1 MYSPLT
7 TLFLLYKM
15 QISQLVLKFENV
27 SKALTSE
34 VKHVVNGPRK
44 KTEEKKVAT
53 IEIGTRYIKLNAAY
67 NHQLALKTNKHFEE
81 ASGLKVCVASKK
93 YTIYVFL

>member
-1 MYSPLT
+1 MSLMAP
-7 TLFLLYKM
+7 
-15 QISQLVLKFENV
+15 E
-27 SKALTSE
+27 
-34 VKHVVNGPRK
+34 K

-93 YTIYVFL
+93 YTIYVFLWVAQEKYFLASPDS

>member
-1 MYSPLT
+1 MSAKRLH
-7 TLFLLYKM
+7 
-15 QISQLVLKFENV
+15 LKSSMSLMAPEKNR
-27 SKALTSE
+27 
-34 VKHVVNGPRK
+34 G
-44 KTEEKKVAT
+44 KKVAT

-81 ASGLKVCVASKK
+81 ASGLTVCVASKK

>member
-1 MYSPLT
+1 M
-7 TLFLLYKM
+7 
-15 QISQLVLKFENV
+15 
-27 SKALTSE
+27 
-34 VKHVVNGPRK
+34 
-44 KTEEKKVAT
+44 AT

-93 YTIYVFL
+93 YTIYVFLLVAKLKNISPSESMMSHGKFHVQFLAKYQFT

>member
-1 MYSPLT
+1 MSAKRLH
-7 TLFLLYKM
+7 
-15 QISQLVLKFENV
+15 LKSSMSLMAPE
-27 SKALTSE
+27 
-34 VKHVVNGPRK
+34 K

-81 ASGLKVCVASKK
+81 ASGL
-93 YTIYVFL
+93 